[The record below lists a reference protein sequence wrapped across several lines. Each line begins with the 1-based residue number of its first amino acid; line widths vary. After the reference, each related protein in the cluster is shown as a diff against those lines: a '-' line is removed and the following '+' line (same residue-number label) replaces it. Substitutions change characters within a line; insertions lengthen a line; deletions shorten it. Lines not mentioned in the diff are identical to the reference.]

1 MPTLSFTSHPF
12 ADKNGERTRL
22 ATDSSPTSE
31 TITMKTLY
39 LLLSILFVQACH
51 PVESIAY
58 DPLPE
63 LKKQEGHF
71 EIGDVVARS
80 DGGTV
85 SLCLLLDSGTL
96 WLTNRTD
103 KKAHWSAVYETKDG
117 FGTPLLVTDH
127 DAELLLRSW
136 IQARYTCAAILEI
149 HGARFTPE
157 SPDDLIAATI
167 AELVPLASTCSS

>member
-1 MPTLSFTSHPF
+1 
-12 ADKNGERTRL
+12 
-22 ATDSSPTSE
+22 
-31 TITMKTLY
+31 MKTLY

-51 PVESIAY
+51 PVEPIAY
-58 DPLPE
+58 DPLSE

-71 EIGDVVARS
+71 EICDVVARS

-117 FGTPLLVTDH
+117 FAPPPYLSPTTMLN
-127 DAELLLRSW
+127 
-136 IQARYTCAAILEI
+136 YCCAAGYKRVTHALQYW
-149 HGARFTPE
+149 RFT
-157 SPDDLIAATI
+157 
-167 AELVPLASTCSS
+167 ELDSLLKAPMT